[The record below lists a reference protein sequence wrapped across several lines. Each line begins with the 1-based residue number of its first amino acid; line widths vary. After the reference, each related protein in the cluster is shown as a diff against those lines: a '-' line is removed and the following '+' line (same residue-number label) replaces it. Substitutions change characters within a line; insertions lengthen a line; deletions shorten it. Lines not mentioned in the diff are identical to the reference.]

1 MKKILIVEDE
11 KKLSDTIGE
20 EMHKAGYRFY
30 QAFDGELG
38 LIHFKNNKPDLVLL
52 DINLPKINGFDL
64 IKSFRIISPNVP
76 IIMMTAL
83 GDIDSK
89 MIAFDHG
96 ADDYLVKP
104 VNYKELT
111 AKIKVFLRRSSQ
123 FPVEDAQINLKNVTI
138 DLGTKTI
145 IRNGTYISLTPKEF
159 ELFLYLVKKQG
170 RIASKEELAE
180 NVWAERYGVT
190 PNTIEVYINFLRNK
204 LDKNFSDKLIQTKL
218 GFGYYIDIQ

>member
-11 KKLSDTIGE
+11 KKLSDALGE
-20 EMHKAGYRFY
+20 ELHKAGYHFY

-38 LIHFKNNKPDLVLL
+38 LITFRNNKPDLVLL
-52 DINLPKINGFDL
+52 DVNLPKINGFDL

-76 IIMMTAL
+76 IVMMTAL

-89 MIAFDHG
+89 MIAFDYG
-96 ADDYLVKP
+96 ADDYLIKP
-104 VNYKELT
+104 VDHKELI

-123 FPVEDAQINLKNVTI
+123 FPVEDTKINFKGVTI
-138 DLGTKTI
+138 DTGTKTI
-145 IRNGTYISLTPKEF
+145 IRNGIHINLTPKEF
-159 ELFLYLVKKQG
+159 ELFYYLVKKQG
-170 RIASKEELAE
+170 RIASKEELTE

-204 LDKNFSDKLIQTKL
+204 IDKDFSDKLIQTKS
-218 GFGYYIDIQ
+218 GFGYFINTQ